1 MKKILLLF
9 VSLFLIGNIA
19 IAQDDDDISYYDS
32 DIESDAEFPGGLEE
46 LYMFA
51 CMNVEYPK
59 EAREANIEGKVYVS
73 FTVGKDGSV
82 ANIKLLKDIGYGCG
96 EAVVKTVQSM
106 PRWKPAMRKNGNP
119 VRVQFSLPVN
129 FILADDEELESK
141 EVRCRTQAKLIS
153 QGYNKSAVPD
163 E

>member
-1 MKKILLLF
+1 MKRFLLLI
-9 VSLFLIGNIA
+9 VLVFLAGNIA
-19 IAQDDDDISYYDS
+19 VAQDDDDISYYDS

-46 LYMFA
+46 LYMFV
-51 CMNVEYPK
+51 CMNVEYPR
-59 EAREANIEGKVYVS
+59 EAREANVEGKVFVT
-73 FTVGKDGSV
+73 FIVGKDGSV
-82 ANIKLLKDIGYGCG
+82 ANVKLLKDIGYGCG
-96 EAVVKTVQSM
+96 EAVVKMVKSM
-106 PRWKPAMRKNGNP
+106 PRWKPAIRKNGNP

-153 QGYNKSAVPD
+153 QGYNKSAAQD

>member
-1 MKKILLLF
+1 MKRFLLFF

-96 EAVVKTVQSM
+96 EAVVKMVQSM

>member
-73 FTVGKDGSV
+73 
-82 ANIKLLKDIGYGCG
+82 LLLG
-96 EAVVKTVQSM
+96 
-106 PRWKPAMRKNGNP
+106 
-119 VRVQFSLPVN
+119 
-129 FILADDEELESK
+129 
-141 EVRCRTQAKLIS
+141 RTGLLLIS
-153 QGYNKSAVPD
+153 SF
-163 E
+163 

>member
-1 MKKILLLF
+1 MKKFLLLF

-96 EAVVKTVQSM
+96 ETVVKMVQSM

>member
-96 EAVVKTVQSM
+96 EAVVKMVQSM